1 MENVYKMKNV
11 MYYCKCI
18 INKLNSYLILKNLE
32 IILVSALLY
41 ILTTIAYISLNNLAL
56 HVP

>member
-1 MENVYKMKNV
+1 
-11 MYYCKCI
+11 MY
-18 INKLNSYLILKNLE
+18 NKYIMYTLNSYLKLKNLE
-32 IILVSALLY
+32 IILVTALLY

>member
-1 MENVYKMKNV
+1 
-11 MYYCKCI
+11 MYILK
-18 INKLNSYLILKNLE
+18 SYLKLKNLE
-32 IILVSALLY
+32 IILVTALLY